1 MHIRAFHLFISRLCA
16 SVELEISIGLRH
28 CQVIV
33 NKSYSNATPGVLPV
47 THRVSHSFF
56 IPGRFVDSAFIPAHH
71 ASYCLPVKYRHI
83 EKCLKH
89 ALLNHAPLKRNHREN
104 VMGSFTEKRG
114 Y

>member
-33 NKSYSNATPGVLPV
+33 NKSYSNATPRVLPV

-56 IPGRFVDSAFIPAHH
+56 IPGRLWI
-71 ASYCLPVKYRHI
+71 
-83 EKCLKH
+83 
-89 ALLNHAPLKRNHREN
+89 ALLYQLIMLHI
-104 VMGSFTEKRG
+104 VFQ
-114 Y
+114 